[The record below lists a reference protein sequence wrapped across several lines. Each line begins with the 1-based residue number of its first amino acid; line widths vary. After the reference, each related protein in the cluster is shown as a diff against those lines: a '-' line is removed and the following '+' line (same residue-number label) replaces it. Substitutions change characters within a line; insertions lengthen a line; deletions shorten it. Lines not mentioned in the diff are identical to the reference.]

1 MLSQLD
7 QEFVELVTHR
17 GWDIRRMKMKEKT
30 ACRRYIIA
38 EIYKYLRSHDLFVS
52 LCLRSNCWVTF
63 WTHSI
68 RVHTHNG
75 EWARLFKIDDDI
87 INSEVLILHYFWS
100 YNERNKRRVKLIGNF
115 HELCQGGKI
124 RKVIPMDL
132 LRYIMEF
139 Y

>member
-1 MLSQLD
+1 MDSPLA
-7 QEFVELVTHR
+7 QEFVDHVSSR
-17 GWDIRRMKMKEKT
+17 GWDIRRMEKPEK
-30 ACRRYIIA
+30 AVCYKYIID
-38 EIYKYLRSHDLFVS
+38 EIYKYLRNNGLPGYMQRRYYNWVDLRYNKVRIGTRSGDFSPWFKLDVEISHEIVM
-52 LCLRSNCWVTF
+52 
-63 WTHSI
+63 
-68 RVHTHNG
+68 
-75 EWARLFKIDDDI
+75 
-87 INSEVLILHYFWS
+87 VLLYFWS